1 MDENPKKVVKVVK
14 TKPMSEGQAQAP
26 SVEEPKVEPIMETG
40 SAPTSDATPSKPE
53 TPIYKQWWFWLIAA
67 ALAIGIFFL
76 GSKTGGTKTEQPE
89 TTTVSSDVAVA
100 TVTTTTTTVPVN
112 TFKADEVLQQLQVTP
127 YRYSGEYSD
136 GEHFVLQIKNNSEYT
151 LDVTATATYYDAGNN
166 MVGTD
171 QDTEY
176 DIPAGKEFAMDF
188 YNDSKFDHVDHVLS
202 VKQTERYEPVAQNL
216 SIESQNIAGD
226 KIVFTVKNNGNLPVD
241 FPKVTALFFRGDQ
254 LVDTDYTYASPDGS
268 SLLGPG
274 ESINKELDSYD
285 TGFDRVL
292 LFLTGES
299 E

>member
-1 MDENPKKVVKVVK
+1 MSENPKKVVKVVK
-14 TKPMSEGQAQAP
+14 TKPKVEEQTQTP
-26 SVEEPKVEPIMETG
+26 VVEEPKVDPVVETTSEPVADN
-40 SAPTSDATPSKPE
+40 APGKGE

-67 ALAIGIFFL
+67 ALAVGIFFL

-100 TVTTTTTTVPVN
+100 TVTTTTTTVPVD
-112 TFKADEVLQQLQVTP
+112 TFKAEEVMQQLQVTP
-127 YRYSGEYSD
+127 YRYANEYSD
-136 GEHFVLQIKNNSEYT
+136 GEHLVLQIKNNSEYT

-166 MVGTD
+166 MIGTD

-188 YNDSKFDHVDHVLS
+188 FNDSKFDHVDHVLS
-202 VKQTERYEPVAQNL
+202 IKKTESYEPVAQNL

-226 KIVFTVKNNGNLPVD
+226 KVVFTVKNNGDKPVD
-241 FPKVTALFFRGDQ
+241 YPKVTALFFRGDQ
-254 LVDTDYTYASPDGS
+254 LIDTDYTYAMPDGVS
-268 SLLGPG
+268 ILAPG
-274 ESINKELDSYD
+274 ESINKELDCD
-285 TGFDRVL
+285 EEGLDRVL